1 MDIDFA
7 PLFQRWYE
15 LNFEKSLGYTLQKFT
30 SSVKKKTSKSK
41 SIKSCYIQFCDT
53 KLYMLMWSVL
63 FQRQIDFVCN
73 SSSFWIHTLLL
84 RPIM

>member
-1 MDIDFA
+1 MEIDFA

-41 SIKSCYIQFCDT
+41 SIKSFYIS
-53 KLYMLMWSVL
+53 MLVMPHY
-63 FQRQIDFVCN
+63 
-73 SSSFWIHTLLL
+73 IH
-84 RPIM
+84 ISMSI

>member
-41 SIKSCYIQFCDT
+41 SIKSFYIS
-53 KLYMLMWSVL
+53 MLVMPHY
-63 FQRQIDFVCN
+63 
-73 SSSFWIHTLLL
+73 IH
-84 RPIM
+84 IGMSI

>member
-30 SSVKKKTSKSK
+30 SSVKKRHRNLSPLKVF
-41 SIKSCYIQFCDT
+41 IYLC
-53 KLYMLMWSVL
+53 W
-63 FQRQIDFVCN
+63 
-73 SSSFWIHTLLL
+73 
-84 RPIM
+84 

>member
-41 SIKSCYIQFCDT
+41 SIKSFYMSMLVMPHYIHIS
-53 KLYMLMWSVL
+53 MS
-63 FQRQIDFVCN
+63 I
-73 SSSFWIHTLLL
+73 
-84 RPIM
+84 

>member
-30 SSVKKKTSKSK
+30 SSLISKKKTSKSK
-41 SIKSCYIQFCDT
+41 SIKSFYIS
-53 KLYMLMWSVL
+53 MLVMPHY
-63 FQRQIDFVCN
+63 
-73 SSSFWIHTLLL
+73 IH
-84 RPIM
+84 ISMSI

>member
-41 SIKSCYIQFCDT
+41 SIKSFYIS
-53 KLYMLMWSVL
+53 MLVMPHY
-63 FQRQIDFVCN
+63 
-73 SSSFWIHTLLL
+73 IH
-84 RPIM
+84 ISMSI